1 MNILAQILDRTRTDV
16 QDRRTRVPLVE
27 LQARCRDRAPPR
39 DFLGALRRE
48 PDARERR
55 RGAIRVVAEI
65 KKASPSRG
73 VIRADFDPAALA
85 GAYAAA
91 GADALSVLT
100 DGPFF
105 QGSLAHLVAVRGAV
119 TLPILRKDFHV
130 DAYQLWEARDVG
142 ADAVLLI
149 AAALSSRQLQDLV
162 GLARGLGLAA
172 LVEVHARLELEAALA
187 SGAAVIG
194 INNRDLRT
202 FGVSLETTFSLLPD
216 VPTET
221 VLVSESGIAEHTQ
234 VARLAA
240 AGVDAILVGEGLLR
254 HPDVGAALRRL
265 MGDR

>member
-1 MNILAQILDRTRTDV
+1 MSILDQILDRTRADV
-16 QDRRTRVPLVE
+16 QDRRVRVPLVE
-27 LQARCRDRAPPR
+27 QQARCRDRAPAR

-48 PDARERR
+48 PDVRGRR
-55 RGAIRVVAEI
+55 RGTIRVIAEI

-73 VIRADFDPAALA
+73 VIRPDFDPVALA
-85 GAYAAA
+85 RGYAAA
-91 GADALSVLT
+91 GADAVSVLT

-105 QGSLAHLVAVRGAV
+105 QGSLADLVAVRGTI
-119 TLPILRKDFHV
+119 TLPILRKDFQV
-130 DAYQLWEARDVG
+130 DPYQLWEARDAG

-162 GLARGLGLAA
+162 GLGRELGLAA
-172 LVEVHARLELEAALA
+172 LVEIHARPELDAALA

-202 FGVSLETTFSLLPD
+202 FEVSLETTLGLLPC
-216 VPTET
+216 VPAET
-221 VLVSESGIAEHTQ
+221 VLVSESGIADPAQ
-234 VARLAA
+234 VAQLAA

-254 HPDVGAALRRL
+254 HPDAGGALRRL